1 MVPMVK
7 NRLANTQ
14 ADISKRAASET
25 NRVQS
30 VSKKAAQA
38 LSADPSARHAP
49 ATRAAHRG
57 DVSDATSDARTLRP
71 LQVLE
76 TLAQQQSGMSLS
88 ALADT
93 LDLPKASVMRLLH
106 ALEGQAYVMREPGS
120 SVFTLGPR
128 ALSLGLRSL
137 QAASVAHRYR
147 PLLSA
152 LVQRLGETCN
162 LTTREGEQVLY
173 IDRVET
179 SEPLRMTLPPGSRV
193 PLHCTASGKLFLAQ
207 LPPAQCLALIQSLA
221 CERKTAH
228 TLTDP
233 LALLAEI
240 ERIRKR
246 GIGTDNEE
254 FINGMVA
261 IAVPV
266 RNAQGQCV
274 AAVACHT
281 PTARLSLTELLAH
294 APMIER
300 TAKRVA
306 ELLLGSQH

>member
-1 MVPMVK
+1 MVLMVK
-7 NRLANTQ
+7 NRIANTQ
-14 ADISKRAASET
+14 ADSSKQVASET
-25 NRVQS
+25 NQAQS
-30 VSKKAAQA
+30 VSKPAAQA
-38 LSADPSARHAP
+38 LSAQGPALSTRTGRSAGGEDAND
-49 ATRAAHRG
+49 AA
-57 DVSDATSDARTLRP
+57 SDARTLRP

-193 PLHCTASGKLFLAQ
+193 PLHCTASGKLFLSQ
-207 LPPAQCLALIQSLA
+207 MPDDQCLSLIHGLHR
-221 CERKTAH
+221 ERKTAH
-228 TLTDP
+228 TFTEP
-233 LALLAEI
+233 SLLMAEI
-240 ERIRKR
+240 DRIRKR
-246 GIGTDNEE
+246 GLGTDNEE

-306 ELLLGSQH
+306 ELLLGSPR

>member
-1 MVPMVK
+1 M
-7 NRLANTQ
+7 
-14 ADISKRAASET
+14 
-25 NRVQS
+25 
-30 VSKKAAQA
+30 AAQV
-38 LSADPSARHAP
+38 LSADPRARHA
-49 ATRAAHRG
+49 TETGTAHRSH
-57 DVSDATSDARTLRP
+57 VSDAASDARTLRP
-71 LQVLE
+71 LQVLD

-88 ALADT
+88 GLADK
-93 LDLPKASVMRLLH
+93 LDLPKASVMRLLQ

-193 PLHCTASGKLFLAQ
+193 PLHCTASGKLFLSQ
-207 LPPAQCLALIQSLA
+207 MPTDQCLSLIQGLHR
-221 CERKTAH
+221 ERKTTH

-233 LALLAEI
+233 GALMAEI
-240 ERIRKR
+240 DRIRKR

-266 RNAQGQCV
+266 RNPQGQCV

-300 TAKRVA
+300 TAKRVS
-306 ELLLGSQH
+306 ELLLGSRD

>member
-1 MVPMVK
+1 MVK
-7 NRLANTQ
+7 KRLVNWQ
-14 ADISKRAASET
+14 AAPPAQAASET
-25 NRVQS
+25 IYVQS
-30 VSKKAAQA
+30 VSKSSRQGAKGAA
-38 LSADPSARHAP
+38 LTPKEAP
-49 ATRAAHRG
+49 GLPDGNSYGTTEPG
-57 DVSDATSDARTLRP
+57 DARTLRP
-71 LQVLE
+71 LQVMDA
-76 TLAQQQSGMSLS
+76 LAQQQYGMSLS
-88 ALADT
+88 ALADK

-120 SVFTLGPR
+120 TLFTLGPR
-128 ALSLGLRSL
+128 ALSLSLRSL

-162 LTTREGEQVLY
+162 LTTREGDKVLY

-193 PLHCTASGKLFLAQ
+193 PLHCTASGKLFLSQ
-207 LPPAQCLALIQSLA
+207 MPADQCAHMVQGLVR
-221 CERKTAH
+221 ERMTSQ

-233 LALLAEI
+233 SALMAELS
-240 ERIRKR
+240 RIRKR

-254 FINGMVA
+254 FVNGMVA

-266 RNAQGQCV
+266 RNAQGVCV

-300 TAKRVA
+300 TAKGVA
-306 ELLLGSQH
+306 ELLLGSKQ

>member
-1 MVPMVK
+1 MVK

-25 NRVQS
+25 NWVQS

-38 LSADPSARHAP
+38 LSADPSVRIAP
-49 ATRAAHRG
+49 ETRAAHRG
-57 DVSDATSDARTLRP
+57 DVSDAASDARTLRP
-71 LQVLE
+71 LQVLD
-76 TLAQQQSGMSLS
+76 TLAQQQGGMSLS
-88 ALADT
+88 GLADK
-93 LDLPKASVMRLLH
+93 LDLPKASVMRLLQ

-120 SVFTLGPR
+120 FVFTLGPR

-193 PLHCTASGKLFLAQ
+193 PLHCTASGKLFLSQ
-207 LPPAQCLALIQSLA
+207 MPDDQCLSLIQGLHR
-221 CERKTAH
+221 ERKTAH
-228 TLTDP
+228 TFTESS
-233 LALLAEI
+233 LLMAEI
-240 ERIRKR
+240 DRIRKR

-306 ELLLGSQH
+306 ELLLGSPR

>member
-1 MVPMVK
+1 MVLMVK
-7 NRLANTQ
+7 NRLSNTQ
-14 ADISKRAASET
+14 AERSRPATTET
-25 NRVQS
+25 KQAQS
-30 VSKKAAQA
+30 VSKPAAFA
-38 LSADPSARHAP
+38 
-49 ATRAAHRG
+49 ATTATIAHKPGRSGEDAQDAA
-57 DVSDATSDARTLRP
+57 SDARTLRP
-71 LQVLE
+71 LHLLD
-76 TLAQQQSGMSLS
+76 TLAQQQSGLSLS
-88 ALADT
+88 ALADK

-120 SVFTLGPR
+120 SVFTIGPR
-128 ALSLGLRSL
+128 ALGLGLRSL

-179 SEPLRMTLPPGSRV
+179 TEPLRMTLPPGSRV
-193 PLHCTASGKLFLAQ
+193 PLHCTASGKLFLSQ
-207 LPPAQCLALIQSLA
+207 MPAEQCLALVQALPRA
-221 CERKTAH
+221 RKTAQ

-233 LALLAEI
+233 AALMAEI
-240 ERIRKR
+240 DRIRKH
-246 GIGTDNEE
+246 GIGTDKEE

-266 RNAQGQCV
+266 RDTQGKCV

-281 PTARLSLTELLAH
+281 PTARMSLTDLFAH
-294 APMIER
+294 APTLER
-300 TAKRVA
+300 TAQQVA
-306 ELLLGSQH
+306 QLLVTKAAKH

>member
-1 MVPMVK
+1 MGAQGPALCAPMG
-7 NRLANTQ
+7 
-14 ADISKRAASET
+14 RAAGGEDA
-25 NRVQS
+25 ND
-30 VSKKAAQA
+30 AA
-38 LSADPSARHAP
+38 
-49 ATRAAHRG
+49 
-57 DVSDATSDARTLRP
+57 SDARTLRP
-71 LQVLE
+71 LQVLD
-76 TLAQQQSGMSLS
+76 TLAQQQSGMRLS

-120 SVFTLGPR
+120 TVFTLGPR

-207 LPPAQCLALIQSLA
+207 LPAAQCLSLIQRLD

-228 TLTDP
+228 TLTDRS
-233 LALLAEI
+233 ALLAEI

-300 TAKRVA
+300 TAKLVA
-306 ELLLGSQH
+306 QLLLTGAARA

>member
-1 MVPMVK
+1 MALMVEK
-7 NRLANTQ
+7 RLTNAQ
-14 ADISKRAASET
+14 ADSSKRAGSET
-25 NRVQS
+25 NWVQS
-30 VSKKAAQA
+30 VSKTAAPSPRPYQAARAAPEPHAQA
-38 LSADPSARHAP
+38 
-49 ATRAAHRG
+49 RG
-57 DVSDATSDARTLRP
+57 DVSDAASDARTLRP
-71 LQVLE
+71 LQLLD
-76 TLAQQQSGMSLS
+76 TLAQQHSGMSLS
-88 ALADT
+88 ALADK
-93 LDLPKASVMRLLH
+93 LDVPKASVMRLLH

-120 SVFTLGPR
+120 TVFTLGPR

-193 PLHCTASGKLFLAQ
+193 PLHCTASGKLFLSQ
-207 LPPAQCLALIQSLA
+207 MPPDQCVSLIQGLQR
-221 CERKTAH
+221 ERKTAH

-233 LALLAEI
+233 GALIAEI

-281 PTARLSLTELLAH
+281 PTARLSLSELLAH

-306 ELLLGSQH
+306 ELLLGSGH